1 MFYFDPF
8 LEHPSLSLHCLFV
21 LACSQLSVKALN
33 ALIILILTS
42 PSNLCYT
49 SVMSES
55 GLTSAFPLQTV
66 LSHLLLGL
74 VIFCRKLNK
83 VYRVAEIE

>member
-1 MFYFDPF
+1 MLLTFM
-8 LEHPSLSLHCLFV
+8 
-21 LACSQLSVKALN
+21 KALN
-33 ALIILILTS
+33 AFIILILIS
-42 PSNLCYT
+42 PSDHCYI

-55 GLTSAFPLQTV
+55 GSDIRLSSSDV

-83 VYRVAEIE
+83 VYYMTEVESASV